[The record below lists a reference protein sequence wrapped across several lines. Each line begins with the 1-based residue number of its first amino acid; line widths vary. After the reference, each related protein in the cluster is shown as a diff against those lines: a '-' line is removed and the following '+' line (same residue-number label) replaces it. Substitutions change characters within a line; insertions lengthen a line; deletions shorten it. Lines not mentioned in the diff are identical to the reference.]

1 MTFCRIFSLGL
12 ALSVL
17 PLAPVAAQDG
27 GRPSPPSVGAPGWQ
41 TPQPGPPPACQKLLV
56 NRDET
61 QKHGQALQVAGR
73 KKASPEEICQLFK
86 AFLVAETG
94 MLEGLEAQKATC
106 GVPANVIDQVKA
118 QHGKA
123 SQMAD
128 RVCAEA
134 VPGTPLRFY
143 APAPQCA
150 EKTLKPGVPCV
161 Y

>member
-1 MTFCRIFSLGL
+1 MMFCRVLSLGL

-17 PLAPVAAQDG
+17 PLAPVAAQD
-27 GRPSPPSVGAPGWQ
+27 RGAPGTGLPGWQ
-41 TPQPGPPPACQKLLV
+41 TPTPPPACQQLLA

-94 MLEGLEAQKATC
+94 MLEGLEAHRATC

-118 QHGKA
+118 QYSKA

-134 VPGTPLRFY
+134 VRGTPLRFY

-150 EKTLKPGVPCV
+150 EKVLMPGVPCV
-161 Y
+161 D